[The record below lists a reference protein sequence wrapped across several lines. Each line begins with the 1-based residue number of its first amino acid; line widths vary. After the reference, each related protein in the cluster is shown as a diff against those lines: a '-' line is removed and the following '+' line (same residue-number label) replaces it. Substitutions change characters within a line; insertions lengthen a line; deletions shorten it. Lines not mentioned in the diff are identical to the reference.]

1 MANGTAAMA
10 TGTMIIGLKVRQYI
24 RLFKTYPAC
33 VARLVRY
40 AI

>member
-1 MANGTAAMA
+1 MNGTAAIA
-10 TGTMIIGLKVRQYI
+10 KGAMIIGLKVRQYI
-24 RLFKTYPAC
+24 NLLKIGPVC